1 MDFTVFGMLN
11 DDRLMQLLNIPSSTV
26 SIPSGM
32 VTDTK
37 LEQSEN
43 APIPIDFTP
52 FGIVTVVRA
61 LQLENALNIENQ
73 RFTF

>member
-1 MDFTVFGMLN
+1 
-11 DDRLMQLLNIPSSTV
+11 MQLLNIPSSTV